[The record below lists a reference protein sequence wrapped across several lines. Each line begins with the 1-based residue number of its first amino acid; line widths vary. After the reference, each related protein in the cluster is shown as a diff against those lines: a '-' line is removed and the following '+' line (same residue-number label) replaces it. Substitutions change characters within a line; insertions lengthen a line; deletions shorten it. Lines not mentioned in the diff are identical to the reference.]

1 MARAKSWRPR
11 LRAVIDVPLRNSLRA
26 LSFLAL
32 FAGSAGAQ
40 TPLDSYLDRLKTLR
54 TEFSQTVTDNKGRQV
69 QNAAGKLTIVRP
81 GKFRWELTPSGSGSP
96 QLMVADGK
104 NLWFYDRD
112 LEQVSVKPASA
123 ALTATP
129 AGLLAGDGNVRQWFT
144 VSSAGKRDGY
154 DWVKVVPKQGDADI
168 REAQLAFDKTD
179 LRRMVLKDKLGQTVR
194 LDFLASER
202 NPAVAEADV
211 KFSPPAGADVIGT
224 PTP

>member
-1 MARAKSWRPR
+1 MRSG
-11 LRAVIDVPLRNSLRA
+11 IFRA
-26 LSFLAL
+26 LAL
-32 FAGSAGAQ
+32 LILPLMAEAQ
-40 TPLDSYLDRLKTLR
+40 TPLDSYLTQLKTLR
-54 TEFSQTVTDNKGRQV
+54 TEFSQSVTDSKGRQV
-69 QNAAGKLTIVRP
+69 QSAAGKLLIVRP
-81 GKFRWELTPSGSGSP
+81 GKFRWELTPDGGASP

-112 LEQVSVKPASA
+112 LEQVSVKPAAA

-129 AGLLAGDGNVRQWFT
+129 AGLLSGDGDVRQWFN
-144 VSSAGKRDGY
+144 VSAAGRRDGF

-194 LDFLASER
+194 LEFLKSER
-202 NPAVAEADV
+202 NPAIPESDV